1 MYRLVM
7 NIYQLKLLTLS
18 NQAYFTYM
26 KDVALLL
33 GADEVEL
40 EKQMLETLQFE
51 IELDNISLP
60 R

>member
-33 GADEVEL
+33 GAHAVEL

-51 IELDNISLP
+51 IELANILLL